1 MAFNRSQYP
10 WLTTWQK
17 NFIQRLQPIPES
29 ADYRA
34 WRDRF
39 ILNRYKVC
47 LWIALI
53 YTIICFAIII
63 YLLFIN
69 PQQMMDDATQ
79 ILGDPTLFERLRSFS
94 LISCSAQIGLLIIL
108 SILWRSRWG
117 KHHPV
122 FLFLLLAWSFSVIS
136 SNVIG
141 TFFWIPNTPDII
153 LFMALVILMPVHWRM
168 HVIAQLPSW
177 IYFFIIYP
185 LIGLTK
191 LGTRPIYEPTI
202 ISQSLLIGCICVTS
216 VYLYERLK
224 LSEFEA
230 QRRVNVFIRSI
241 AHDLRTPIMGTVMLL
256 QSLRQSA
263 QAGVAKLTIAD
274 IDQLLDGN
282 DRLLGLMNSLLDV
295 HLPGNPVLIAR
306 TQPIAFKT
314 LMDAVIL
321 DLQSSIQKNR
331 VQLSNQIPE
340 HLPHIEADPQ
350 LLWRVLYN
358 LLSNAWNHNRPGVH
372 LNIEAVVV
380 NDKLRC
386 TIQDNGI
393 GIPKSQIAKLFEL
406 YTRGEN
412 AQYIPGLGLG
422 LYVCRQILLAHNG
435 QIGAMSVPGQGTTF
449 WFTLPLVEQPLLQK
463 PLLQQENGN
472 HWKSKKSH

>member
-1 MAFNRSQYP
+1 M
-10 WLTTWQK
+10 WLTNWQK
-17 NFIQRLQPIPES
+17 NFLRRWQPIAES
-29 ADYRA
+29 PDYRA

-39 ILNRYKVC
+39 ILNRYKLC
-47 LWIALI
+47 LWIGLI
-53 YTIICFAIII
+53 YTVLSFAITIH
-63 YLLFIN
+63 LLFIN

-79 ILGDPTLFERLRSFS
+79 ILGDPTLFDRLRSFS
-94 LISCSAQIGLLIIL
+94 LISYGAQIGLLIIL

-117 KHHPV
+117 KQHSV
-122 FLFLLLAWSFSVIS
+122 LLFLFLSWSFSVIP

-141 TFFWIPNTPDII
+141 TFFWIPNTPDVI
-153 LFMALVILMPVHWRM
+153 LFMAQVILMPVHWRM
-168 HVIAQLPSW
+168 HFFAQLPSW

-185 LIGLTK
+185 LIGLTT
-191 LGTRPIYEPTI
+191 LGTRPMYEPAI
-202 ISQSLLIGCICVTS
+202 ITQSLLIGCVCVAS

-256 QSLRQSA
+256 QSLRQRA
-263 QAGVAKLTIAD
+263 QQGKATLTIAD

-295 HLPGNPVLIAR
+295 QLPGNPALIVR
-306 TQPIAFKT
+306 TQPIEFKN
-314 LMDAVIL
+314 LMDAVLL

-331 VQLSNQIPE
+331 VRLNNQIPE
-340 HLPHIEADPQ
+340 RLPMIEADPQ

-358 LLSNAWNHNRPGVH
+358 LLSNAWKHNRPGVH
-372 LNIEAVVV
+372 LNIEAAVV
-380 NDKLRC
+380 NNKLRC

-393 GIPKSQIAKLFEL
+393 GIPKSQIANLFEL

-412 AQYIPGLGLG
+412 AQYLPGLGLG
-422 LYVCRQILLAHNG
+422 LYVCRQILLAHDG
-435 QIGAMSVPGQGTTF
+435 RIGAISAPGRGATF
-449 WFTLPLVEQPLLQK
+449 WFTLPLVKAPLPK
-463 PLLQQENGN
+463 QEISNR
-472 HWKSKKSH
+472 WKSL

>member
-1 MAFNRSQYP
+1 MTFKRSQYP

-17 NFIQRLQPIPES
+17 NFIQRLQPIAES
-29 ADYRA
+29 PDYRD

-39 ILNRYKVC
+39 ILNRYRVC
-47 LWIALI
+47 LWIALA
-53 YTIICFAIII
+53 YTAISFAIAI
-63 YLLFIN
+63 YIFFIN
-69 PQQMMDDATQ
+69 PQQMIDDATK
-79 ILGDPTLFERLRSFS
+79 ILGDPTLVDRLRSFS
-94 LISCSAQIGLLIIL
+94 LISYSVQIGLLVIL

-117 KHHPV
+117 KQHPAL
-122 FLFLLLAWSFSVIS
+122 LFLLLCWSFNFITG
-136 SNVIG
+136 NVVG
-141 TFFWIPNTPDII
+141 AFFGIPLTPDVI
-153 LFMALVILMPVHWRM
+153 LFMAQVILMPVHWRM
-168 HVIAQLPSW
+168 HFFAQLPSW
-177 IYFFIIYP
+177 IYFIIVYP

-191 LGTRPIYEPTI
+191 LGIRPIYEPAVI
-202 ISQSLLIGCICVTS
+202 IQSLLIGCICIAS
-216 VYLYERLK
+216 VYLYEKLK

-230 QRRVNVFIRSI
+230 QRRVNVFIHSI

-263 QAGVAKLTIAD
+263 QAGAAKLTIAD

-295 HLPGNPVLIAR
+295 HLPGNPALIVK
-306 TQPIAFKT
+306 TQPIAFKN
-314 LMDAVIL
+314 LMDAVLL

-340 HLPHIEADPQ
+340 HLPMIEADPQ

-358 LLSNAWNHNRPGVH
+358 LLSNAWKHNPPGVH

-380 NDKLRC
+380 NHKLRC

-393 GIPKSQIAKLFEL
+393 GIPKSQIATLFEL

-412 AQYIPGLGLG
+412 AQYLPGLGLG
-422 LYVCRQILLAHNG
+422 LFVCRQILLAHNG
-435 QIGAMSVPGQGTTF
+435 NIGAVSTMGQGTMF
-449 WFTLPLVEQPLLQK
+449 WFTLPLVESPPLLE
-463 PLLQQENGN
+463 LGIGN
-472 HWKSKKSH
+472 HWKSL